1 MWDCFSRFASLRVGF
16 AARSAKDCKDYP
28 RDCRAPSR
36 RTGWKVISCIAY
48 CWFRFEFTSIR
59 MKDLSVEISID
70 MRDVPLPLD
79 LAIKQTRRIFQTFLL
94 FFNFLKTFSTQSSP
108 FVTHSVDLFL
118 KTLQKMQILAS
129 ISAAPSLQLWGPLD
143 FFLKLTSRRGS
154 FKKSHGARSGK

>member
-70 MRDVPLPLD
+70 MRDDVPLPLD
-79 LAIKQTRRIFQTFLL
+79 LAIKQTRRIFQTRFSYSLAFWKLFQHSRHHLWHILWIYFWRHSKKCRFWHQFQLL
-94 FFNFLKTFSTQSSP
+94 PHYSYEVLLIFFEVNSTQ
-108 FVTHSVDLFL
+108 
-118 KTLQKMQILAS
+118 
-129 ISAAPSLQLWGPLD
+129 G
-143 FFLKLTSRRGS
+143 
-154 FKKSHGARSGK
+154 